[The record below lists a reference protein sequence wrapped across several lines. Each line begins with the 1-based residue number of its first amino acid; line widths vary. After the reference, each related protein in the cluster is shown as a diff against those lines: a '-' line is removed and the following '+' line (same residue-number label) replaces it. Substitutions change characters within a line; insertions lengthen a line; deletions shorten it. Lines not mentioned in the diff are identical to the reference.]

1 MIQYSLNP
9 VTKFMQ
15 FFVSGNVER
24 APGAEEGDEDENGG
38 RDWLDWFYMTSR
50 AAAVF
55 AFIYFYTTPMRFLF
69 VFCLALLMYL

>member
-1 MIQYSLNP
+1 
-9 VTKFMQ
+9 MQ